1 MAFKFFLSSFVFSFK
16 NLPVYK
22 KKSFLLK
29 FDASLTDKIN
39 KENTPALSINCMLIY
54 THNFTFQE
62 PKAHKVD
69 NKKELLSWRDETDLL
84 TDRILL

>member
-29 FDASLTDKIN
+29 SDASLTDKIN
-39 KENTPALSINCMLIY
+39 KENTPATEYQQYANIY
-54 THNFTFQE
+54 
-62 PKAHKVD
+62 
-69 NKKELLSWRDETDLL
+69 S
-84 TDRILL
+84 